1 VIFTLIPIR
10 DVTSGAIENS
20 PEFRRSAAD
29 AWKAVNKGGNPAA
42 ESGYSVE
49 ADGGT
54 SNIHTEVHPQT
65 SGVAAAQH
73 DKIAYQ
79 PDDFGVNHTHPNASS
94 DRLSAND
101 IAAAKKIKKNVW
113 VTSRTGLWDVD
124 PNGPVTQ
131 VFNDSDWMEKKDP
144 K

>member
-1 VIFTLIPIR
+1 VIFTFIPIR

-94 DRLSAND
+94 DRLSAYCRGKEN
-101 IAAAKKIKKNVW
+101 
-113 VTSRTGLWDVD
+113 
-124 PNGPVTQ
+124 
-131 VFNDSDWMEKKDP
+131 
-144 K
+144 